1 MNYNEINRH
10 SRDSQIQFDSKSHI
24 YTYNG
29 RGFKSITRIVE
40 ECFEQFDTDYW
51 AKRKA
56 PSMLMSIEAVKD
68 LWSRKAEKARSLG
81 TLMHEKIER
90 FYLGLPNESD
100 PTYKIFEQFTREN
113 ELNPYRTEWLIY
125 DEETEIAGTLDF
137 LDYQDGVFT
146 IYDWKR
152 CNKAIVRGNPVKVD
166 QWGKRALK
174 PIQHVYDTKY
184 WHYVL
189 QISFYR
195 YILEKKYGLSISNS
209 RLAVFH
215 PECYCPQVVDV
226 PYMKKEVIDI
236 LRNRMSEI
244 HM

>member
-1 MNYNEINRH
+1 MNYNEINKH
-10 SRDSQIQFDSKSHI
+10 SRDSLIKFDSESHT
-24 YTYNG
+24 YTYQG
-29 RGFKSITRIVE
+29 QVFKSVTTIVE
-40 ECFEQFDTDYW
+40 DCFEKFDEDYW

-56 PSMLMSIEAVKD
+56 PSMLMSEQAVKE
-68 LWSRKAEKARSLG
+68 LWARKSAAAHNLG
-81 TLMHEKIER
+81 TQMHEKIER

-113 ELNPYRTEWLIY
+113 ELVPYRTEWAIF
-125 DEETEIAGTLDF
+125 DEESKIAGTLDF

-152 CNKAIVRGNPVKVD
+152 SNKVVVRGKPEKVNP
-166 QWGKRALK
+166 WGKHALK
-174 PIQHVYDTKY
+174 PIQHVYDTAY
-184 WHYVL
+184 WHYAL
-189 QISFYR
+189 QVSFYR
-195 YILEKKYGLSISNS
+195 YILEKNYGISVSNS

-236 LRNRMSEI
+236 LNKL
-244 HM
+244 